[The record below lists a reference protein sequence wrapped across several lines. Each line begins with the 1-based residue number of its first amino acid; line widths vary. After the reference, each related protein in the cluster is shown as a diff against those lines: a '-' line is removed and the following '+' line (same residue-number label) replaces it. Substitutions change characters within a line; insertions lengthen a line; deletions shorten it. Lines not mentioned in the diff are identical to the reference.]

1 MRRVLHW
8 INCVRT
14 IEICATAA
22 DKPFQK
28 AKESNL
34 SSATYRLDGG
44 IMTILAYVLF
54 KVSSGTEREVCQK
67 LVEFTEVI
75 QADIIFG
82 EYDVIAKME
91 TEDLDALEGFLSE
104 RVRTVPNVL
113 VTSTMIISREY
124 KGKSYRPKNK

>member
-1 MRRVLHW
+1 MSY
-8 INCVRT
+8 VRT
-14 IEICATAA
+14 IDICAKAA

-34 SSATYRLDGG
+34 SAAANRLDGET
-44 IMTILAYVLF
+44 MTILAYVLF

-67 LVEFTEVI
+67 LVEFAEVI
-75 QADIIFG
+75 QADLIFG

-91 TEDLDALEGFLSE
+91 TEDLDALESFLSE

-124 KGKSYRPKNK
+124 KGKNYRPKNK